1 MKCGTVQGRIKERE
15 GKVLA
20 GMGSIMA
27 TVAVAA
33 VADLA
38 ADSLSAERRQRH
50 CTTCRIRCRI
60 ELLAGARSDSNR
72 SAGAVP
78 ESPRPFTSTTRYT
91 RRSSRHHRH
100 QL

>member
-1 MKCGTVQGRIKERE
+1 MEMKCGTVQGRIKERE

-38 ADSLSAERRQRH
+38 ADSLSAERR
-50 CTTCRIRCRI
+50 
-60 ELLAGARSDSNR
+60 
-72 SAGAVP
+72 
-78 ESPRPFTSTTRYT
+78 
-91 RRSSRHHRH
+91 
-100 QL
+100 